1 MRLSFPTNRLVGAA
15 VFTTAAVSLL
25 TGGAGP
31 AAATVPGTNGTI
43 VTSKCDD
50 GAATCKVDHVWKVDP
65 PTGSEVPLTSDPAWF
80 DSDPAISPDGQQVA
94 FQRCTDSSQTQ
105 CVIALVGIGGGTP
118 VNLTAGA
125 NDNFPAFSP
134 DGSKI
139 AFSRADGTGNERLIV
154 MDANGAN
161 QQPLTSGSVEDR
173 APAWSPDGSTI
184 AFQRFTAVQTDRI
197 YAVPASGGTPVILE
211 TGDIGYAPSFS
222 PDGSHIA
229 FSNGARI
236 EMMDSNGANPHAV
249 TPIDANNLDYGPVFS
264 PDGTQIA
271 YTRYAAADPNPT
283 PLMVMNVDGSNAHP
297 ITPVAEAFYR
307 PDWQSTHPAPAPG
320 GPAQAAGPRLK
331 LSAPK
336 KESVRKGRIYL
347 FATSSEAAAG
357 TAGGKVVVPKL
368 AKSYRLRSASNRLSA
383 NTRTKV
389 SLKIPRKT
397 LRAVR
402 HALAH
407 RQSVTATLAVRVK
420 DSAGNSTSKKLKVR
434 LTK

>member
-1 MRLSFPTNRLVGAA
+1 MRLSLPTNSLAVAA
-15 VFTTAAVSLL
+15 VFAGGAVSLL
-25 TGGAGP
+25 AGAAGP

-50 GAATCKVDHVWKVDP
+50 GAATCKVIHIWKVDP
-65 PTGSEVPLTSDPAWF
+65 ATGSELPLTSDPALF
-80 DSDPAISPDGQQVA
+80 DDDPAVSPDGQRVA
-94 FQRCTDSSQTQ
+94 FQRCTDSSQTH
-105 CVIALVGIGGGTP
+105 CVIAVVGIDGGTP
-118 VNLTAGA
+118 VDLTAGA

-139 AFSRADGTGNERLIV
+139 AFSRADGAGNERLIV

-161 QQPLTSGSVEDR
+161 PQPLTSGSVEDR

-184 AFQRFTAVQTDRI
+184 AFQRFTAVQKDRI
-197 YAVPASGGTPVILE
+197 YEVPASGGTPVILE
-211 TGDIGYAPSFS
+211 TGDLGYTPSYS

-229 FSNGARI
+229 FSNGGRI
-236 EMMDSNGANPHAV
+236 EMMDSNGANPHPV
-249 TPIDANNLDYGPVFS
+249 SPIDVNSLDFGPVFS

-271 YTRYAAADPNPT
+271 YTRYAIADPNPT
-283 PLMVMNVDGSNAHP
+283 PVMVMNVDGSNAHP
-297 ITPVAEAFYR
+297 ITSVAEAFYR
-307 PDWQSTHPAPAPG
+307 PDWQSTHPAPAPT
-320 GPAQAAGPRLK
+320 AQAAAPTLK

-336 KESVRKGRIYL
+336 KESVRKGRVYL
-347 FATSSEAAAG
+347 FVTSSETAAG

-368 AKSYRLRSASNRLSA
+368 AKSYGLRSASNTFSA
-383 NTRTKV
+383 NTRAKV

-402 HALAH
+402 HALARH
-407 RQSVTATLAVRVK
+407 QSVTATLALRVR